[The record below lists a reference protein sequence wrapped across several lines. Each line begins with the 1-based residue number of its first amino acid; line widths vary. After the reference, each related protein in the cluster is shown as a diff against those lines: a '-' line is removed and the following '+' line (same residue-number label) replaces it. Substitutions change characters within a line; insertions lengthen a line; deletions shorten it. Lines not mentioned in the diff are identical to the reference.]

1 MTGFKILCCAAIA
14 SVAVPGAGMADDD
27 LLRLLIR
34 GIHTG
39 PVYHVH
45 RDDDDDDDGFRG
57 RYVRGDYGY
66 YRYGGRVQR
75 DDDDD
80 DGGRRRHDDDDDD

>member
-1 MTGFKILCCAAIA
+1 MTGFKTLCLAGAASIALPCAA
-14 SVAVPGAGMADDD
+14 MADDD

-34 GIHTG
+34 GLHTG
-39 PVYHVH
+39 PVYHVQ
-45 RDDDDDDDGFRG
+45 RDDDDDDGYRG

-66 YRYGGRVQR
+66 HRYGGRYSR

-80 DGGRRRHDDDDDD
+80 DGGRRGRDDDDDDD